1 MIHPGQTNMHWLL
14 PRWKSPGYWIN
25 FTAELIFA
33 VFLFRIFMIIAWAVL
48 LVLLLYLWADVREIA
63 GIVKE
68 NKRELLRSSLN
79 TRASESFPNF
89 QEEEQRAAR
98 QPQEDGEKQP
108 QKTALS
114 ASEEQV
120 LNEVLTEF
128 LG

>member
-1 MIHPGQTNMHWLL
+1 M
-14 PRWKSPGYWIN
+14 
-25 FTAELIFA
+25 
-33 VFLFRIFMIIAWAVL
+33 FRIFMIIAWAVL

-108 QKTALS
+108 QKTGLS

>member
-1 MIHPGQTNMHWLL
+1 M
-14 PRWKSPGYWIN
+14 
-25 FTAELIFA
+25 
-33 VFLFRIFMIIAWAVL
+33 FRIFMIIAWAVL

-79 TRASESFPNF
+79 TRALESFPNF

-98 QPQEDGEKQP
+98 QPQEDGDKQP

>member
-1 MIHPGQTNMHWLL
+1 M
-14 PRWKSPGYWIN
+14 
-25 FTAELIFA
+25 
-33 VFLFRIFMIIAWAVL
+33 FRIFMIIAWAVL

-89 QEEEQRAAR
+89 QEEEEQRAAR

>member
-1 MIHPGQTNMHWLL
+1 M
-14 PRWKSPGYWIN
+14 
-25 FTAELIFA
+25 
-33 VFLFRIFMIIAWAVL
+33 FRIFMVIAWAVL

-89 QEEEQRAAR
+89 QEEQRAAR